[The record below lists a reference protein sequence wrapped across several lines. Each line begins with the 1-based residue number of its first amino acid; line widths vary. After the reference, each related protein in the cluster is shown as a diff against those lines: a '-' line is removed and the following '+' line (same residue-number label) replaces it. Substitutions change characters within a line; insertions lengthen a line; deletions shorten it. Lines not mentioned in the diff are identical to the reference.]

1 LELEKR
7 NNVIIVVKVDIIQEP
22 VQNKNNKYSIYIKM
36 EWGQQMRKHQQ
47 NARDAMYQNTNYS
60 FERRERKTLIIDQDN
75 FPVNS
80 PTTINTTLF
89 EPLIIDKLSDV
100 YLESVLTFGCVDK
113 DDPKDL
119 AFLLS
124 IDQFNINTNIA
135 SNTSGTNNY
144 IKNPHS
150 FNKILIPNEH
160 DGPGAATESRI
171 HKAKK
176 LNYVCSI
183 NPTKISNITGTIT
196 NMDNITMWHPE
207 AEPTLGHRLIV
218 ELVIIAR
225 D

>member
-1 LELEKR
+1 
-7 NNVIIVVKVDIIQEP
+7 
-22 VQNKNNKYSIYIKM
+22 M

-47 NARDAMYQNTNYS
+47 NARDAMYQNSNYS
-60 FERRERKTLIIDQDN
+60 FERRERKTLIIDQSLFLN
-75 FPVNS
+75 NAS
-80 PTTINTTLF
+80 TTINTILL

-100 YLESVLTFGCVDK
+100 YLESVLTYGCTDK
-113 DDPKDL
+113 DDL
-119 AFLLS
+119 HNLGFLLS

-135 SNTSGTNNY
+135 SNTSGTTSNLQ
-144 IKNPHS
+144 NPHS

-160 DGPGAATESRI
+160 DGEVTASTI

-183 NPTKISNITGTIT
+183 NPTKISKITGTIT
-196 NMDNITMWHPE
+196 NMDNITMWD
-207 AEPTLGHRLIV
+207 PTSNETSGRRLIV

>member
-1 LELEKR
+1 
-7 NNVIIVVKVDIIQEP
+7 
-22 VQNKNNKYSIYIKM
+22 M

-47 NARDAMYQNTNYS
+47 NARDAMYQNPNYS

-75 FPVNS
+75 FPTITS
-80 PTTINTTLF
+80 TTINTTLL

-100 YLESVLTFGCVDK
+100 YLESVLTYGCVDK

-144 IKNPHS
+144 IQNPHS

-160 DGPGAATESRI
+160 DGVATEQKI

-183 NPTKISNITGTIT
+183 NPTKISKITGTIT
-196 NMDNITMWHPE
+196 NMDNISMWHPE
-207 AEPTLGHRLIV
+207 SEAVQGRRLIV
-218 ELVIIAR
+218 EFVIIAR